1 MASKESRKPEN
12 NQVNSGYGGARKNAG
27 RKPGAATTKTREIAN
42 KAIEAGISPLEYML
56 AVMRAPEIETD
67 DIRLKI
73 DQKAMRFEAAKA
85 AAPYVHPRLNSVELA
100 GKDGQPIETVNRIEL
115 VAASGNS
122 KA

>member
-1 MASKESRKPEN
+1 MKV
-12 NQVNSGYGGARKNAG
+12 NQTNSNRGGARKNAG
-27 RKPGAATTKTREIAN
+27 RPKGRATAKTQAIAQ
-42 KAIEAGISPLEYML
+42 KAVEAGISPLEYML
-56 AVMRAPEIETD
+56 AVLRDEGNDTTA
-67 DIRLKI
+67 
-73 DQKAMRFEAAKA
+73 RFEAAKA

>member
-1 MASKESRKPEN
+1 MAKPEN
-12 NQVNSGYGGARKNAG
+12 NQVNSGYGGRRKGAG

-42 KAIEAGISPLEYML
+42 KAVEAGISPLEYML
-56 AVMRAPEIETD
+56 AVLRDEGNDTTA
-67 DIRLKI
+67 
-73 DQKAMRFEAAKA
+73 RFEAAKA